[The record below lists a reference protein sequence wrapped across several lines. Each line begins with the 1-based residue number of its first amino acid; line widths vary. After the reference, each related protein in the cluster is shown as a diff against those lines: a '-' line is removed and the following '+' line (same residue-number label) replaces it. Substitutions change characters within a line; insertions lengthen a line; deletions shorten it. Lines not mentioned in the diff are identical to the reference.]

1 MAESASIKIFIIII
15 MLYLNLRHLY
25 PGKIW
30 ADKVKEVQNEMKKV
44 GATAHVVQELDS
56 IACEYIRCDSIVTA
70 EII

>member
-15 MLYLNLRHLY
+15 ILYLDVLHLY

-30 ADKVKEVQNEMKKV
+30 ADKVKEVQNEMKNV
-44 GATAHVVQELDS
+44 NATAHVVQELDS

-70 EII
+70 